1 MILETSSAY
10 KGRNQRRNMVQ
21 KGKER
26 TDEDVQQEDNN
37 EAE

>member
-10 KGRNQRRNMVQ
+10 KGRNQLPNMVQ
-21 KGKER
+21 KGKDG
-26 TDEDVQQEDNN
+26 TGEDVQQEDNN